1 MCWKSLNQCKALKW
15 IIFFALFFF
24 GLFCFMKD
32 KGYCSEAQF
41 DQCIEQEAK
50 DFQEFLKDRV
60 PLEDEYLYQ
69 YPDIVPEMIPLTAKS
84 MKIPSYECR
93 TYYGKQ
99 TPPDNRAQRQKWQ
112 DAFDLHSFNAIR
124 TYNDAK
130 DCVWWLPNLTWRQ
143 WGRDA
148 WVAACAMAST
158 KTPCQALVVA
168 FSTMLSQYGLHC
180 ADQWDYIEEKL
191 YWSEFHFNECV
202 KYAQLLQGAQ

>member
-1 MCWKSLNQCKALKW
+1 MDFKALNKSKALKW
-15 IIFFALFFF
+15 AIFFALFFF

-32 KGYCSEAQF
+32 KGYCAEIEFNCAEIEF
-41 DQCIEQEAK
+41 EEIIIEQPE
-50 DFQEFLKDRV
+50 DFFKDRV
-60 PLEDEYLYQ
+60 PVDQEYLFQ
-69 YPDIVPEMIPLTAKS
+69 YPDFSPPEFQAKNLI
-84 MKIPSYECR
+84 KSYQCR
-93 TYYGKQ
+93 TQYGKV
-99 TPPDNRAQRQKWQ
+99 DNRAQRQKWQ
-112 DAFDLHSFNAIR
+112 DAFDMHHFNAIR

-180 ADQWDYIEEKL
+180 ADQWDYIEDKL
-191 YWSEFHFNECV
+191 YWSEYHFNECI
-202 KYAQLLQGAQ
+202 KYAQLLQG

>member
-1 MCWKSLNQCKALKW
+1 MDWKKSKALKW
-15 IIFFALFFF
+15 AIFFVLFFF

-32 KGYCSEAQF
+32 RGYCDEVTATSLEEF
-41 DQCIEQEAK
+41 ED
-50 DFQEFLKDRV
+50 FLKDRV
-60 PLEDEYLYQ
+60 PVEDEYLYQ
-69 YPDIVPEMIPLTAKS
+69 YPSEPCIAKS
-84 MKIPSYECR
+84 IKLPSYECR
-93 TYYGKQ
+93 NNWKPTPIQ
-99 TPPDNRAQRQKWQ
+99 TTPSPSQRQKWQ
-112 DAFDLHSFNAIR
+112 DAFDMHSFNAIR

-180 ADQWDYIEEKL
+180 ADQWDYIEDKL
-191 YWSEFHFNECV
+191 YWSEYHFNECI
-202 KYAQLLQGAQ
+202 KYAQLLQG

>member
-1 MCWKSLNQCKALKW
+1 MDWKNSKALKW
-15 IIFFALFFF
+15 AIFFVLFFF

-32 KGYCSEAQF
+32 RGYCSEAQ
-41 DQCIEQEAK
+41 DITQEQFE
-50 DFQEFLKDRV
+50 DFLKDRV
-60 PLEDEYLYQ
+60 PVEEEYLYQ
-69 YPDIVPEMIPLTAKS
+69 YPTAPCLVRS
-84 MKIPSYECR
+84 MKIPSYECKSNWK
-93 TYYGKQ
+93 T
-99 TPPDNRAQRQKWQ
+99 TPIQNSQSQRQKWQ
-112 DAFDLHSFNAIR
+112 DAFDMHSFNAIR

-180 ADQWDYIEEKL
+180 ADQWDYIEDKL
-191 YWSEFHFNECV
+191 YWSEYHFNECI
-202 KYAQLLQGAQ
+202 KYAQLLQG